1 MVDKTDAH
9 SEEEFQDKNFIE
21 DPAQLDM
28 YKAAGVIS
36 DGKFLK
42 DLFWAANPI
51 CLINWLVNILECL
64 I

>member
-28 YKAAGVIS
+28 YKAAGVIA
-36 DGKFLK
+36 DGKFIK
-42 DLFWAANPI
+42 DLFQI
-51 CLINWLVNILECL
+51 ILTTSYTSSL
-64 I
+64 